1 MFMSLWSRENTEMH
15 GVGVVGGMG
24 WGTESRQ
31 EGRRTLTKL
40 RYCVIHL

>member
-1 MFMSLWSRENTEMH
+1 MH
-15 GVGVVGGMG
+15 GVGVGGIG

-40 RYCVIHL
+40 RYCVTRL